1 MFDQMSQVLYGYIIQ
16 AEMLFLRYYK
26 IDPFQVMKGIPLV
39 DLQVYVKQIEK
50 MEKKERESFKKK
62 DLMTALRQICEILN
76 YMFYKKT

>member
-26 IDPFQVMKGIPLV
+26 IDPFQIMRGIPLV

-62 DLMTALRQICEILN
+62 DLMTALKQICEILN

>member
-1 MFDQMSQVLYGYIIQ
+1 MLDQVTQILYGYILQ

-26 IDPFQVMKGIPLV
+26 VDPFQIMKGIPLV
-39 DLQVYVKQIEK
+39 DLQVYVKQIEEA
-50 MEKKERESFKKK
+50 EKKERESFKKK

>member
-39 DLQVYVKQIEK
+39 DLQVYVQQIEK
-50 MEKKERESFKKK
+50 MEKKERDSFKKK
-62 DLMTALRQICEILN
+62 DLMTALKQICEILN
-76 YMFYKKT
+76 YVFYKKT

>member
-1 MFDQMSQVLYGYIIQ
+1 MYDQVCQVLYGYILQ
-16 AEMLFLRYYK
+16 TEVFFLRYYK

-39 DLQVYVKQIEK
+39 DLPVYIKMIEK
-50 MEKKERESFKKK
+50 AEKKERESFKKK